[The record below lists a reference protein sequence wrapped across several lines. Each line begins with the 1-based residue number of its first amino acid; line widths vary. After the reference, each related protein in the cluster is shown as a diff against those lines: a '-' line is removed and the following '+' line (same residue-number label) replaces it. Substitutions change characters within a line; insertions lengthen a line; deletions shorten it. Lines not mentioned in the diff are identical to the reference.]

1 MALVLFRSIHRGFFW
16 SDFPLS
22 LKESIIGFYLIQK
35 IVYFKSPVLHLL
47 DFLTMKIKI
56 KKKLNIF
63 KKIGDLFEHLKK
75 CCTLLYMKLIFYHL
89 SSNINKYVGG
99 PIST

>member
-1 MALVLFRSIHRGFFW
+1 
-16 SDFPLS
+16 
-22 LKESIIGFYLIQK
+22 
-35 IVYFKSPVLHLL
+35 
-47 DFLTMKIKI
+47 MKIKI